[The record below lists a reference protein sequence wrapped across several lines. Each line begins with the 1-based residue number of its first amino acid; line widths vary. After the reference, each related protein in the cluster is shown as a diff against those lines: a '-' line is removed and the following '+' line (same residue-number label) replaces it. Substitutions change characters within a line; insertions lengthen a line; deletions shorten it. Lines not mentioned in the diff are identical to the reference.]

1 MANIKI
7 AATTQEKPAC
17 CIGIWHLLAGI
28 LMVILGA
35 YVWLNPIVSLV
46 ALSLYIGAAL
56 IVIGAGYVGSSMDLD
71 SGWFMFVGVIDI
83 IVGIILVANIGVTA
97 VTLPVIFAIW
107 CIAVGVAQ
115 LVSSYHQGKS
125 GLHWG
130 WSFILGALGIVF
142 GFLIL
147 KYPGIGAITISTLLG
162 LYIILYGLLEISE
175 YFYFRRVLPQINK
188 TSE

>member
-1 MANIKI
+1 MVDVQIHKNE
-7 AATTQEKPAC
+7 QKPVC
-17 CIGIWHLLAGI
+17 CIGLWHLLAGI
-28 LMVILGA
+28 LMVILGV

-56 IVIGAGYVGSSMDLD
+56 IVIGAGYVGSSLTVE

-83 IVGIILVANIGVTA
+83 IIGIILVANIGVTA

-115 LVSSYHQGKS
+115 LVSSYRLGRADMA
-125 GLHWG
+125 WG
-130 WSFILGALGIVF
+130 WSFVLGALGIIF

-147 KYPGIGAITISTLLG
+147 QYPALGVITISTLMG
-162 LYIILYGLLEISE
+162 VYIILYGVLEIVE
-175 YFYFRRVLPQINK
+175 YFYFRNYMQELEQK
-188 TSE
+188 Q